1 MHFRENASSL
11 LKVQFSTPPP
21 LLISLDLILVPQNLL
36 CCMSWS
42 HVLHT
47 GEGLGPACGAMPVTV
62 QHTGDTK

>member
-11 LKVQFSTPPP
+11 LRVQFSTSPP
-21 LLISLDLILVPQNLL
+21 LLISLDLISVPQNLL

-42 HVLHT
+42 HALHT
-47 GEGLGPACGAMPVTV
+47 GEALWPACGVMPVTV